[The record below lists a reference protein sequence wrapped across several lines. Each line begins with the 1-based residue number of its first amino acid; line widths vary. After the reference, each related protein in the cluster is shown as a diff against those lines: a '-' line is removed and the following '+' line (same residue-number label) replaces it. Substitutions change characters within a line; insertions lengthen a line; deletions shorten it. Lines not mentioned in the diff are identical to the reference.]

1 MKERIKEFKSYLM
14 YEKMFSSN
22 TVNSYVRDL
31 EEFNSFLESEYIKHV
46 TYKDIRS
53 YLAHMYNKK
62 YSSRTISR
70 KLSAIRSFYKYEV
83 NKGVIR
89 DNPCLL
95 ISNPKVEKKLPN
107 YLSYNE
113 IETMLEVP
121 DTFKNNS
128 LRDKLII
135 EILYSTGIRVSEL
148 VNIKVKDIDFYNNQI
163 LILGKGNKERYVI
176 FGNTLKDMLKE
187 YISIKSDSEYLITN
201 KYNKKMSTR
210 SIEEIVKKIVKI
222 DGIKNKVTPHTIR
235 HTFATHMLNEGADL
249 RVVQELLGHENL
261 KTTEVYTHVSN
272 ERLRSVYLSSHPRA
286 KNNVKK

>member
-1 MKERIKEFKSYLM
+1 MKERINEFKSYLM

-176 FGNTLKDMLKE
+176 FCNTLKDMLKE

-286 KNNVKK
+286 KK

>member
-1 MKERIKEFKSYLM
+1 MKERINEFKSYLM

-249 RVVQELLGHENL
+249 RVVQELLGHTNIE
-261 KTTEVYTHVSN
+261 TTQIYTHLTN
-272 ERLRSVYLSSHPRA
+272 EKILNEYDQFW
-286 KNNVKK
+286 KKK

>member
-1 MKERIKEFKSYLM
+1 MKERINEFKSYLM

-135 EILYSTGIRVSEL
+135 ETLYSTGIRVSEL

-286 KNNVKK
+286 KK

>member
-1 MKERIKEFKSYLM
+1 MKERINEFKSYLM

-261 KTTEVYTHVSN
+261 KTKEVYTHVSN

-286 KNNVKK
+286 KK

>member
-1 MKERIKEFKSYLM
+1 MKERINEFKSYLM

-83 NKGVIR
+83 NKGIIR

-286 KNNVKK
+286 KK

>member
-1 MKERIKEFKSYLM
+1 MKERINEFKSYLM

-148 VNIKVKDIDFYNNQI
+148 VNIKVKDMDFYNNQI

-187 YISIKSDSEYLITN
+187 YISIKRDSEYLITN

-286 KNNVKK
+286 KK

>member
-1 MKERIKEFKSYLM
+1 MKERINEFKSYLM

-95 ISNPKVEKKLPN
+95 ISNPNVEKKLPN

-286 KNNVKK
+286 KK

>member
-1 MKERIKEFKSYLM
+1 MKERINEFKSYLM

-53 YLAHMYNKK
+53 YLAYMYNKK

-83 NKGVIR
+83 NKGVIK

-187 YISIKSDSEYLITN
+187 YISIKNDSEYLITN

-272 ERLRSVYLSSHPRA
+272 ERLRTVYLSSHPRA
-286 KNNVKK
+286 KK

>member
-1 MKERIKEFKSYLM
+1 MKERINEFKSYLM

-249 RVVQELLGHENL
+249 KVVQELLGHENL
-261 KTTEVYTHVSN
+261 KTTEVYTHVYN

-286 KNNVKK
+286 KK

>member
-1 MKERIKEFKSYLM
+1 MKERINEFKSYLM

-286 KNNVKK
+286 KNNVKT

>member
-1 MKERIKEFKSYLM
+1 MKERINEFKSYLM

>member
-1 MKERIKEFKSYLM
+1 MKERINEFKSYLM

-176 FGNTLKDMLKE
+176 FGNTLKDMLKV

-249 RVVQELLGHENL
+249 RVVQEL
-261 KTTEVYTHVSN
+261 
-272 ERLRSVYLSSHPRA
+272 
-286 KNNVKK
+286 

>member
-1 MKERIKEFKSYLM
+1 MKERINEFKSYLM

-163 LILGKGNKERYVI
+163 LILDKGNKERYVI

-286 KNNVKK
+286 KK

>member
-1 MKERIKEFKSYLM
+1 MKERINEFKSYLM

-163 LILGKGNKERYVI
+163 LILGKGSKERYVI

-286 KNNVKK
+286 KK

>member
-1 MKERIKEFKSYLM
+1 MKERINEFKSYLM

-53 YLAHMYNKK
+53 YLAHMCNKK

-286 KNNVKK
+286 KK

>member
-1 MKERIKEFKSYLM
+1 MKERINEFKSYLM

-176 FGNTLKDMLKE
+176 FGNTLTDMLKE

-286 KNNVKK
+286 KK

>member
-1 MKERIKEFKSYLM
+1 MKERINEFKSYLM

-148 VNIKVKDIDFYNNQI
+148 VNIKLKDIDFYNNQI

-286 KNNVKK
+286 KK

>member
-1 MKERIKEFKSYLM
+1 MKERINEFKSYLM

-53 YLAHMYNKK
+53 SLAHMYNKK

-286 KNNVKK
+286 KK

>member
-1 MKERIKEFKSYLM
+1 MKERINEFKSYLM

-135 EILYSTGIRVSEL
+135 EILYSTGIRISEL

-286 KNNVKK
+286 KK

>member
-1 MKERIKEFKSYLM
+1 MKERINEFKSYLM

-163 LILGKGNKERYVI
+163 LILGKGNKERYVKRI
-176 FGNTLKDMLKE
+176 
-187 YISIKSDSEYLITN
+187 YIY
-201 KYNKKMSTR
+201 KK
-210 SIEEIVKKIVKI
+210 
-222 DGIKNKVTPHTIR
+222 
-235 HTFATHMLNEGADL
+235 
-249 RVVQELLGHENL
+249 
-261 KTTEVYTHVSN
+261 
-272 ERLRSVYLSSHPRA
+272 
-286 KNNVKK
+286 

>member
-1 MKERIKEFKSYLM
+1 MKERINEFKSYLM

-235 HTFATHMLNEGADL
+235 HTFATHMLNEGAGL

-286 KNNVKK
+286 KK

>member
-1 MKERIKEFKSYLM
+1 MKERINEFKSYLM

-95 ISNPKVEKKLPN
+95 ISNPKVEKKWPN

-286 KNNVKK
+286 KK

>member
-1 MKERIKEFKSYLM
+1 MKERINEFKSYLT

-53 YLAHMYNKK
+53 YLAYMYNKK

-83 NKGVIR
+83 NKGVIK

-187 YISIKSDSEYLITN
+187 YISIKNDSEYLITN

-286 KNNVKK
+286 KK

>member
-1 MKERIKEFKSYLM
+1 MKERINEFKSYLM

-83 NKGVIR
+83 NKGIIR

-187 YISIKSDSEYLITN
+187 YISIKSDSKYLITN

-286 KNNVKK
+286 KK

>member
-1 MKERIKEFKSYLM
+1 MKERINEFKSYLM

-176 FGNTLKDMLKE
+176 FGNTLKDMLKK

-286 KNNVKK
+286 KK

>member
-1 MKERIKEFKSYLM
+1 MKERINEFKSYLM

-53 YLAHMYNKK
+53 YLAHMCNKK

-249 RVVQELLGHENL
+249 RVVQELLGHAGISN
-261 KTTEVYTHVSN
+261 TQIYTHISMKHMKD
-272 ERLRSVYLSSHPRA
+272 VYETAHPHG
-286 KNNVKK
+286 

>member
-1 MKERIKEFKSYLM
+1 MKERINEFKSYLM

-46 TYKDIRS
+46 TYKDIRA

-163 LILGKGNKERYVI
+163 LILGTGNKERYVI

>member
-1 MKERIKEFKSYLM
+1 MKERINEFKSYLM

-70 KLSAIRSFYKYEV
+70 KLSAIRSFYKYEI

-286 KNNVKK
+286 KK

>member
-1 MKERIKEFKSYLM
+1 MKERINEFKSYLM

-53 YLAHMYNKK
+53 YLAYMYNKK

-83 NKGVIR
+83 NKGVIK

-148 VNIKVKDIDFYNNQI
+148 VNINVKDIDFYNNQI

-187 YISIKSDSEYLITN
+187 YISIKNDSEYLITN

-286 KNNVKK
+286 KK

>member
-1 MKERIKEFKSYLM
+1 MKERINEFKSYLM

-62 YSSRTISR
+62 YSSRTISS

-286 KNNVKK
+286 KK

>member
-1 MKERIKEFKSYLM
+1 MKERINEFKSYLM

-249 RVVQELLGHENL
+249 RVVQEVLGHENL

-286 KNNVKK
+286 KK

>member
-1 MKERIKEFKSYLM
+1 MKERINEFKSYLM

-22 TVNSYVRDL
+22 TVNGYVRDL

-53 YLAHMYNKK
+53 YLAYMYNKK

-83 NKGVIR
+83 NKGVIK

-135 EILYSTGIRVSEL
+135 EVLYSTGIRVSEL

-187 YISIKSDSEYLITN
+187 YISIKNDSEYLITN

-286 KNNVKK
+286 KK

>member
-1 MKERIKEFKSYLM
+1 MKERINEFKSYLM

-53 YLAHMYNKK
+53 YLAYMYNKK

-83 NKGVIR
+83 NKGVIK

-113 IETMLEVP
+113 IGTMLEVP

-187 YISIKSDSEYLITN
+187 YISIKNDSEYLITN

-286 KNNVKK
+286 KK

>member
-1 MKERIKEFKSYLM
+1 MKERINEFKSYLM

-210 SIEEIVKKIVKI
+210 SIEEIVKKIAKI
-222 DGIKNKVTPHTIR
+222 DGIKGKVTPHTIR

-286 KNNVKK
+286 KK

>member
-1 MKERIKEFKSYLM
+1 MKERINEFKSYLM

-83 NKGVIR
+83 NKGIIR

-128 LRDKLII
+128 SRDKLII

-286 KNNVKK
+286 KK

>member
-1 MKERIKEFKSYLM
+1 MKERINEFKSYLM

-286 KNNVKK
+286 KK

>member
-1 MKERIKEFKSYLM
+1 MKERINEFKSYLM

-235 HTFATHMLNEGADL
+235 HTFATHMLNEGPNL
-249 RVVQELLGHENL
+249 RLLQHISGPENL